1 MRLWSLHPC
10 YLDSKGLVALWR
22 ESLLAQS
29 VLNGKTK
36 GYRNHPQLNRFK
48 SEDNSIDSISTY
60 LLFIADEADKRG
72 YNFNRKK
79 IVGKNNNC
87 RIPVTS
93 GQFEYEFKHLLS
105 KLKIRDLCLYQKIN
119 TVKEIIPHPIF
130 FKINGGIEDWEV
142 VH

>member
-10 YLDSKGLVALWR
+10 YLDPKGLVALWR
-22 ESLLAQS
+22 EGLLGQA

-48 SEDNSIDSISTY
+48 SIDNPLGIFASY
-60 LLFIADEADKRG
+60 LSYIADEADQRS

-79 IVGKNNNC
+79 IIADKIDC
-87 RIPVTS
+87 KIPVTE
-93 GQFEYEFKHLLS
+93 GQLEYEFEHLRN
-105 KLKIRDLCLYQKIN
+105 KLKTRDPYLYENFTIVKKI
-119 TVKEIIPHPIF
+119 TPHPL
-130 FKINGGIEDWEV
+130 FKRIKGGIEDWEI